1 MGYFFLQKEKIMIER
16 LSNMTMTFL
25 ELHQFMKEDSLLY
38 YRVEK
43 IFPLRWQ
50 HLEEGKSLFKNSRQ
64 VILVQQGLLVEEKK
78 GKNLT
83 SYCRTF
89 TEKQMIFSTNGMMAL
104 RALEDTT
111 YSVIP
116 ADILFDQLEEQ
127 KLLSN
132 LFLQLQEGLEKERDQ
147 ELQFQWCSVGE
158 RVELLLQLLIQK
170 YQLEPATNP
179 QFPSWLNIQTLAS
192 FVNSSVTM
200 TSRRVRALANNGL
213 INTKSK
219 PWILLQTLPEAI
231 T

>member
-1 MGYFFLQKEKIMIER
+1 
-16 LSNMTMTFL
+16 MTMTFL
-25 ELHQFMKEDSLLY
+25 ELHRFMKEDSLLY
-38 YRVEK
+38 YRIQK
-43 IFPLRWQ
+43 MFPLRWQ
-50 HLEEGKSLFKNSRQ
+50 HIEEGKSLFKNSQQ

-89 TEKQMIFSTNGMMAL
+89 TEKQVIFSTNGMMAL

-132 LFLQLQEGLEKERDQ
+132 LFLQLQEDLEKERDQ
-147 ELQFQWCSVGE
+147 KLQLQWCSVGE
-158 RVELLLQLLIQK
+158 RVDLLLQLLIQK
-170 YQLEPATNP
+170 YHLNPATNP
-179 QFPSWLNIQTLAS
+179 SFPSWLNIKNLAG

-200 TSRRVRALANNGL
+200 TSRRTKELAKQGL
-213 INTKSK
+213 IDTKST
-219 PWILLQTLPEAI
+219 PWRLL
-231 T
+231 